1 MGSVRREVI
10 AGVLGGLLLLASAQ
24 AVRRAVAAQRDAWP
38 KVVEVPYAP
47 SPGSAPFVTLG
58 YRELATDLL
67 WVRVVGYF
75 GGEDDTAEGIR
86 GIVDAMI
93 ALDPMYARS
102 FEWGARAVEWA
113 EGGATQADRLWAV
126 SILERGL
133 DLHPT
138 RWRIPYLA
146 GQIYILDL
154 ETDDPAQRSAWQA
167 RGVEL
172 IDRAVRMPGAMQGGA
187 TLAAHVRSQ
196 LGQHERAVRDLEQLI
211 ASSSDAKARGKLISK
226 LAALRNENAQVLA
239 EEYDFYRRQFI
250 EARLHALPQADDAMY
265 ILLGDPPRP
274 YIDLGELAA
283 GGDQPTVL
291 ADEVVFEPLEY

>member
-1 MGSVRREVI
+1 MRREVI
-10 AGVLGGLLLLASAQ
+10 AGVFGGVLLLASAQ
-24 AVRRAVAAQRDAWP
+24 AMRRAVAAQRDVWP

-47 SPGSAPFVTLG
+47 SPGAAPFVTLG

-86 GIVDAMI
+86 GLVDAMI

-102 FEWGARAVEWA
+102 YEWGARAVEWA
-113 EGGATQADRLWAV
+113 EGGATQADRQWAV
-126 SILERGL
+126 AMLERGYS
-133 DLHPT
+133 LHPT
-138 RWRIPYLA
+138 RWKIPYLA

-154 ETDDPAQRSAWQA
+154 ETEDPAQKSAWQA

-196 LGQHERAVRDLEQLI
+196 LGQHERAVRDLEELI
-211 ASSSDAKARGKLISK
+211 SSTSDAKARGKLIAK

-239 EEYDFYRRQFI
+239 EEFDFYRRQFLD
-250 EARLHALPQADDAMY
+250 ARLRALPEADDAMY
-265 ILLGDPPRP
+265 ILVGEPPKP
-274 YIDLGELAA
+274 YIDLGDLAV
-283 GGDQPTVL
+283 GGEQPRGL
-291 ADEVVFEPLEY
+291 DEENVFEPLEY